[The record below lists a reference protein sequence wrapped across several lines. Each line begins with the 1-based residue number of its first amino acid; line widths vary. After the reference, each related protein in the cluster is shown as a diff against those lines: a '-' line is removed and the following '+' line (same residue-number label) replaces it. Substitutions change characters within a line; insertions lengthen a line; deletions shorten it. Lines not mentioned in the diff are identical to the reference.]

1 MSEEEKQLVSQADF
15 EAHKKETH
23 KQLVQSAMLTFTAFL
38 AIAAVCI
45 AWFINNTA
53 VSGGGVQVQTEGS
66 RFVLASTGDKGRFDT
81 APRFIEGAKKTIHG
95 TEYNTTSGTAVAWMV
110 SGESNIYNQADGK
123 ASLSP
128 GSTGKITFYII
139 PQAANLGTIN
149 CELKITPYRV
159 LEENETVTGE
169 ITVDQESIAPLDETE
184 NANIYSLLQGHVLF
198 FRAKNGNNYSNWV
211 QNGSFD
217 VTIEN
222 PTKDKPQEITLN

>member
-1 MSEEEKQLVSQADF
+1 
-15 EAHKKETH
+15 
-23 KQLVQSAMLTFTAFL
+23 
-38 AIAAVCI
+38 
-45 AWFINNTA
+45 
-53 VSGGGVQVQTEGS
+53 
-66 RFVLASTGDKGRFDT
+66 
-81 APRFIEGAKKTIHG
+81 
-95 TEYNTTSGTAVAWMV
+95 MV